1 MHGLTPLLHRLR
13 LLPLAFRLLL
23 QEARR
28 SSGRYLLL
36 ALAVSIG
43 SSSIFLT
50 LIISHSIRRGLESS
64 LNRLGADLLILPKG
78 ITHNLTA
85 ALLTGE
91 PNAPLLDP
99 SALTQ
104 IITLPGLEKISPQ
117 RHFSLPSDEG
127 HGETDLIA
135 FDPLTDFTLQPWVRE
150 HLPRPFSLGD
160 VLIGGRRSE
169 PLGSTI
175 SFFGKNLLVWGKL
188 DLTGV
193 GPTERSVF
201 GSFSTMEEL
210 AQECRSRGLQ
220 SFGTSPLTG
229 SASALL
235 LRLSPGAGAGHVRF
249 ALSSVPQVQI
259 ISGSNLGIQIRQSIR
274 TILTGSITFTLLSL
288 FMAGLLILVV
298 YAGIVAERKSELGLL
313 LALGLSRIGLSL
325 WLAMEAAL
333 CAFLGALFGVLLG
346 ATGLAIF
353 VRTFGYFLTSR
364 SITLELPSLSFQAF
378 SALLSL
384 FLCSCVAGLGA
395 LLPSWRLAGRELYQL
410 LRENNE

>member
-1 MHGLTPLLHRLR
+1 MR

-50 LIISHSIRRGLESS
+50 LVISHSIRRGLESS

-99 SALTQ
+99 SVLTQ

-169 PLGSTI
+169 PLGSTMN
-175 SFFGKNLLVWGKL
+175 FFGKSLVVWGKL

>member
-1 MHGLTPLLHRLR
+1 MR

-50 LIISHSIRRGLESS
+50 LVISHSIRRGLESS

-99 SALTQ
+99 STLTQ

-117 RHFSLPSDEG
+117 RHFSLPSDQG

-175 SFFGKNLLVWGKL
+175 NFFGKSLVVWGKL

-201 GSFSTMEEL
+201 GSFFTMEEL

-220 SFGTSPLTG
+220 SFGTAPLTG

-235 LRLSPGAGAGHVRF
+235 LRLSPGAGAGQVRF

-259 ISGSNLGIQIRQSIR
+259 ISGSSLGIQIRQSIR

-353 VRTFGYFLTSR
+353 VRTFGYLLTSR
-364 SITLELPSLSFQAF
+364 GITLELPSLSFQVF

>member
-1 MHGLTPLLHRLR
+1 LD
-13 LLPLAFRLLL
+13 
-23 QEARR
+23 
-28 SSGRYLLL
+28 
-36 ALAVSIG
+36 
-43 SSSIFLT
+43 
-50 LIISHSIRRGLESS
+50 
-64 LNRLGADLLILPKG
+64 RLGADLLILPKG
-78 ITHNLTA
+78 TTHNLTA

-91 PNAPLLDP
+91 PHAPQIDP
-99 SALTQ
+99 SVFKQ
-104 IITLPGLEKISPQ
+104 IETLPGLEKVSLQ
-117 RHFSLPSDEG
+117 RHFSIPSDEG

-135 FDPLTDFTLQPWVRE
+135 FDPSTDFTLQPWIRE
-150 HLPRPFSLGD
+150 HLPRPFSQGD

-175 SFFGKNLLVWGKL
+175 SFFGKNLVVWGKL

-193 GPTERSVF
+193 GPTERSLF

-235 LRLSPGAGAGHVRF
+235 LRLSPGAGAGQVRF

-259 ISGSNLGIQIRQSIR
+259 ISGSSLGIQIRQSIR

-353 VRTFGYFLTSR
+353 VRTFGYLLTSR
-364 SITLELPSLSFQAF
+364 GITLELPSFSFQVF

>member
-1 MHGLTPLLHRLR
+1 MR

-50 LIISHSIRRGLESS
+50 LVISHSIRRGLESS

-99 SALTQ
+99 SVLTQ

-117 RHFSLPSDEG
+117 RHFSIPSDQG

-135 FDPLTDFTLQPWVRE
+135 FDPLSDFTLQPWVRE

-175 SFFGKNLLVWGKL
+175 NFFGKSLVVWGKL

-193 GPTERSVF
+193 GPTERSLF

-235 LRLSPGAGAGHVRF
+235 LRLSPGAGAGQVRF

-259 ISGSNLGIQIRQSIR
+259 ISGSSLGIQIRQSIR

-353 VRTFGYFLTSR
+353 VRTFGYLLTSR
-364 SITLELPSLSFQAF
+364 GITLELPSLSFQIF

>member
-1 MHGLTPLLHRLR
+1 MR

-50 LIISHSIRRGLESS
+50 LVISHSIRRGLESS

-117 RHFSLPSDEG
+117 RHFSIPSDEG

-175 SFFGKNLLVWGKL
+175 SFFGKNLVVWGKL

-193 GPTERSVF
+193 GPTERSLF

-235 LRLSPGAGAGHVRF
+235 LRLSPGAGAGQVRF

-259 ISGSNLGIQIRQSIR
+259 ISGSSLGIQIRQSIR

-353 VRTFGYFLTSR
+353 VRTFGYLLTSR
-364 SITLELPSLSFQAF
+364 GITLELPSLSFQVF

>member
-1 MHGLTPLLHRLR
+1 MR

-50 LIISHSIRRGLESS
+50 LVISHSIRRGLESS

-99 SALTQ
+99 SVLTQ

-175 SFFGKNLLVWGKL
+175 NFFGKSLVVWGKL

-201 GSFSTMEEL
+201 GSFFTMEEL

-220 SFGTSPLTG
+220 SFGTAPLTG

-235 LRLSPGAGAGHVRF
+235 LRLSPGAGAGQVRF

-259 ISGSNLGIQIRQSIR
+259 ISGSSLGIQIRQSIR

-353 VRTFGYFLTSR
+353 VRTFGYLLTSR
-364 SITLELPSLSFQAF
+364 GITLELPSLSFQVF

>member
-1 MHGLTPLLHRLR
+1 M
-13 LLPLAFRLLL
+13 AFRLLL

-50 LIISHSIRRGLESS
+50 LVISHSIRRGLESS

-99 SALTQ
+99 SVLTQ

-135 FDPLTDFTLQPWVRE
+135 FDPRTDFTLQPWVRE
-150 HLPRPFSLGD
+150 HLPRPLSLGD

-175 SFFGKNLLVWGKL
+175 NFFGKSLVVWGKL

-220 SFGTSPLTG
+220 SVGTSPITN

-235 LRLSPGAGAGHVRF
+235 LRLSPGAGAGQVRF

-259 ISGSNLGIQIRQSIR
+259 ISGSSLGIQIRQSIR
-274 TILTGSITFTLLSL
+274 TILTGSITVTLLSL

-298 YAGIVAERKSELGLL
+298 YAGIVAERKSE
-313 LALGLSRIGLSL
+313 
-325 WLAMEAAL
+325 
-333 CAFLGALFGVLLG
+333 
-346 ATGLAIF
+346 
-353 VRTFGYFLTSR
+353 
-364 SITLELPSLSFQAF
+364 
-378 SALLSL
+378 
-384 FLCSCVAGLGA
+384 
-395 LLPSWRLAGRELYQL
+395 
-410 LRENNE
+410 

>member
-1 MHGLTPLLHRLR
+1 MR

-50 LIISHSIRRGLESS
+50 LVISHSIRRGLESS

-117 RHFSLPSDEG
+117 RHFSLPSDQG

-175 SFFGKNLLVWGKL
+175 NFFGKSLFVWGKL

-235 LRLSPGAGAGHVRF
+235 LRLSPGAGAGQVRF

-259 ISGSNLGIQIRQSIR
+259 ISGSSLGIQIRQSIR

-353 VRTFGYFLTSR
+353 VRTFGYLLTSR
-364 SITLELPSLSFQAF
+364 GITLELPSLSFQVF

>member
-1 MHGLTPLLHRLR
+1 LR

-50 LIISHSIRRGLESS
+50 LVISHSIRRGLESS

-117 RHFSLPSDEG
+117 RHFSLPSDQG

-175 SFFGKNLLVWGKL
+175 SFFGKNLVVWGKL

-193 GPTERSVF
+193 GPTERSLF

-235 LRLSPGAGAGHVRF
+235 LRLSPGAGAGQVRF

-259 ISGSNLGIQIRQSIR
+259 ISGSSLGIQIRQSIR

-298 YAGIVAERKSELGLL
+298 YAGIVAERKAELGLL
-313 LALGLSRIGLSL
+313 LAMGLSRMGLSL

-346 ATGLAIF
+346 TTGLAVF
-353 VRTFGYFLTSR
+353 VRTFGYLLTSR
-364 SITLELPSLSFQAF
+364 GITFELPSLSSQIFA
-378 SALLSL
+378 ALLSL
-384 FLCSCVAGLGA
+384 LLCSLVAGLGA
-395 LLPSWRLAGRELYQL
+395 LLPSWRLAGCEVYQL

>member
-1 MHGLTPLLHRLR
+1 LR

-50 LIISHSIRRGLESS
+50 LVISHSIRRGLESS
-64 LNRLGADLLILPKG
+64 LNRLGADLLIFPKG

-117 RHFSLPSDEG
+117 RHFSLPSDQG

-169 PLGSTI
+169 PLGSTM
-175 SFFGKNLLVWGKL
+175 SFFGKNLVVWGKL

-201 GSFSTMEEL
+201 GSFLTMEEL

-235 LRLSPGAGAGHVRF
+235 LRLSPGAGAGQVRF

-259 ISGSNLGIQIRQSIR
+259 ISGSSLGIQIRQSIR

-353 VRTFGYFLTSR
+353 VRTFGYLLTSR
-364 SITLELPSLSFQAF
+364 GITLELPSLSFQIF

-384 FLCSCVAGLGA
+384 LLCSCVAGIGA